1 MSGIE
6 HGGEEETMA
15 KKKKP
20 MDPQTARALR
30 MRRRKRHRMVF
41 RILCVLIV
49 CAAAVLA
56 STVFFRVST
65 ITVSGETRYD
75 RNELIQTSGVLEGD
89 NLFFLRGKGVVNS
102 LCNTYPYLDT
112 VELKRH
118 LPDTLEIAVTE
129 RVPLMTV
136 RLPSNGLYYVD
147 EDGKVLEKVLESQIG
162 DTVLVEGVEV
172 TQLTPGE
179 VVTKDTSEKITA
191 VMGLLDLF
199 ERYDMMDKIVSVDI
213 SQSFNVQ
220 VNFDDRYT
228 LELGTL
234 DDLEHKIQFLRSI
247 LKQKDLPETGIIDL
261 SDSSEAHYRP
271 KKVEVEPIPEET
283 PEEETDTV
291 WSEGHALT
299 DEEIAEEEQ
308 SGGETDSEDSEN
320 TDEDEQEDGETET
333 DSDGDSSGTDDESGE

>member
-1 MSGIE
+1 
-6 HGGEEETMA
+6 MA
-15 KKKKP
+15 NKKKP
-20 MDPQTARALR
+20 IDPQTARAIR

-49 CAAAVLA
+49 CAAAILA
-56 STVFFRVST
+56 STVFFRVSV
-65 ITVSGETRYD
+65 ITVSGDTRYD
-75 RNELIQTSGVLEGD
+75 RDELIQTSGVIEGD
-89 NLFFLRGKGVVNS
+89 NLFFLRGKGIVRS

-112 VELKRH
+112 VKLKRH

-129 RVPLMTV
+129 RIPLMTV
-136 RLPSNGLYYVD
+136 RLPSNGLYYLD
-147 EDGKVLEKVLESQIG
+147 GDGKVLEKVLEDQIG

-172 TQLTPGE
+172 NKLTPGE
-179 VVTKDTSEKITA
+179 VVTKDTSEKIAA
-191 VMGLLDLF
+191 VMSLLEMF
-199 ERYDMMDKIVSVDI
+199 KWYDMLDKIVGVDI
-213 SQSFNVQ
+213 SQSFDVQ

-247 LKQKDLPETGIIDL
+247 LKQEDLPETGVIDL
-261 SDSSEAHYRP
+261 SDSNEAHYRP

-299 DEEIAEEEQ
+299 EEEIAEEESSESGDSADGESEDE
-308 SGGETDSEDSEN
+308 SGGEESDDGEESSSGDDE
-320 TDEDEQEDGETET
+320 TDE
-333 DSDGDSSGTDDESGE
+333 

>member
-1 MSGIE
+1 
-6 HGGEEETMA
+6 MA

-20 MDPQTARALR
+20 MDPQTARAVR

-75 RNELIQTSGVLEGD
+75 RNELIQTSGVIEGD
-89 NLFFLRGKGVVNS
+89 NLFFLRGRGIVNS

-112 VELKRH
+112 VKLKRH

-136 RLPSNGLYYVD
+136 RLPSNGLYYLD
-147 EDGKVLEKVLESQIG
+147 GDGKVLEKVLESQIG

-172 TQLTPGE
+172 NQLTPGE

-191 VMGLLDLF
+191 VMGMLEMF
-199 ERYDMMDKIVSVDI
+199 RRYDMMDQIVSVDI
-213 SQSFNVQ
+213 SQSFDVQ
-220 VNFDDRYT
+220 VNYADQYT

-247 LKQKDLPETGIIDL
+247 LKQKDLPETGVIDL

-271 KKVEVEPIPEET
+271 KKVEVETIPEET

-308 SGGETDSEDSEN
+308 SGDEADSEDGGN
-320 TDEDEQEDGETET
+320 TDEDGGAES
-333 DSDGDSSGTDDESGE
+333 DSGGDSSEGDGESAE